1 MDDQVPTFLAV
12 TGVEDESVATQFLDV
27 AGGDLEL
34 AVTLYMESG
43 HHGGST
49 SNNNGSSNARSNNG
63 LDDEEYAKQLQE
75 QAYGGNDVREADTNV
90 HRHDTLVDSFPG
102 FGGGGSGGG
111 GGGGMFSQV
120 PRPPDLFGHRQQGIF
135 HQGFDFRR
143 NVNAYNAYDDDE
155 DDDEMDQDYT
165 DARDVDRDIQI
176 LDSDEEDNDDI
187 EEIVRG
193 HSSGVAGRRRRL
205 RQERDSEL
213 TSTQRR
219 LANLFRPPFDIIS
232 VLTLDQARARAKEEN
247 KWILINIQDSSE
259 FQSQVF
265 NRDFWSNSRIKQI
278 VKENFVFLQY
288 QRDSYDGETYVNFY
302 NVDTFPHLA
311 ILDPL
316 TGERVRKWTD
326 GQVPN
331 VDNWL
336 DEVHDFLDK
345 FSLHPESSNP
355 LVQHE
360 TKIDPDSLSEE
371 QQIELAMKQSILDNA
386 NSGKDAENAINLVSD
401 DEESSRVEVPQSEE
415 DIFDSVKPIDHK
427 EPSDGPTTRVQIR
440 FPNGKRLV
448 RKLLLDDKVVVLF
461 EWLKYELSQ
470 SAQDYGISSDDRFTL
485 SNSSNKAF
493 KFIENLEKTIEQA
506 NLKNASILLEK
517 E

>member
-43 HHGGST
+43 QHGGGSH
-49 SNNNGSSNARSNNG
+49 NNGSSNNRSNNG
-63 LDDEEYAKQLQE
+63 LDDEAYAQQLQE
-75 QAYGGNDVREADTNV
+75 QAYGGNDVREADTTV

-102 FGGGGSGGG
+102 FGGGMMGQ
-111 GGGGMFSQV
+111 M
-120 PRPPDLFGHRQQGIF
+120 PRPPDIFGQRQQGIF
-135 HQGFDFRR
+135 HQGFNFNDRSI
-143 NVNAYNAYDDDE
+143 NAYNAYDDD
-155 DDDEMDQDYT
+155 DDDEIDEDYT
-165 DARDVDRDIQI
+165 EALDANNDVQI
-176 LDSDEEDNDDI
+176 LDSDEENDEDV
-187 EEIVRG
+187 EEIIRS
-193 HSSGVAGRRRRL
+193 HSGVAGRRRRL

-232 VLTLDQARARAKEEN
+232 ILTLDQAREKAKEEN

-278 VKENFVFLQY
+278 VKENFIFLQY
-288 QRDSYDGETYVNFY
+288 QRDSYDGETYANFY
-302 NVDTFPHLA
+302 RVDTFPHLA

-316 TGERVRKWTD
+316 TGERVRKWKD
-326 GQVPN
+326 GEVPE
-331 VDNWL
+331 VGNWL
-336 DEVHDFLDK
+336 DEVYDFLDK
-345 FSLHPESSNP
+345 FSLHPDSNNP
-355 LVQHE
+355 LIQHE
-360 TKIDPDSLSEE
+360 TKIDPDSMSEE
-371 QQIELAMKQSILDNA
+371 QQIELAMKQSVLDNA
-386 NSGKDAENAINLVSD
+386 KNGKTSESAINLIS
-401 DEESSRVEVPQSEE
+401 DEEEEEGAITTPVSAEQAPQSEE
-415 DIFDSVKPIDHK
+415 DLFNSVQPIDHK
-427 EPSDGPTTRVQIR
+427 EPSEQPTTRVQIR

-448 RKLLLDDKVVVLF
+448 RKLLLSDKVVVLF
-461 EWLKYELSQ
+461 QWLKFVLQQNSE
-470 SAQDYGISSDDRFTL
+470 DYGLSPEDRFTL
-485 SNSSNKAF
+485 SNSSNKSF
-493 KFIENLEKTIEQA
+493 KFIENLGTTIEEA